1 MKRHLRV
8 ARKLATDP
16 EIPRWLRWLLVF
28 GLLPIP
34 GPVDDL
40 VVLFVAVVLVT
51 CYRDRIRHQY
61 AYEASMIEVVPMDTW
76 GAWA

>member
-1 MKRHLRV
+1 MRRHLNV
-8 ARKLATDP
+8 ARRLARDP
-16 EIPRWLRWLLVF
+16 LIPKWLRLLLLF

-40 VVLFVAVVLVT
+40 VVVVVAAVIVVR
-51 CYRDRIRHQY
+51 YRHRVQHHY
-61 AYEASMIEVVPMDTW
+61 AHEARMVAIEPTDTW

>member
-1 MKRHLRV
+1 MRRHLRV
-8 ARKLATDP
+8 AKALAQDP
-16 EIPRWLRWLLVF
+16 SIPRWLRWMLLF

-40 VVLFVAVVLVT
+40 VVVVAAVILVT
-51 CYRDRIRHQY
+51 FYRHRIRHHY
-61 AYEASMIEVVPMDTW
+61 DREAALVPIVPLDTW